1 MEEQIKYKYLISIPA
16 LFVIGCVLLIW
27 GVSLTSEGFVNRKN
41 LKETLNESSFDL
53 NAILEGKYIF
63 LSDYNVYGA
72 NDKLGNGVFSPA
84 CHVFISSKENIY
96 YVAEI
101 NNGREKFAISVQ
113 SILPSGLQEKDP
125 FGAAIDNTGHSEY
138 RITGK
143 LEKTDE
149 TALELTGQVAKEHD
163 LNKILNHTVITDYKI
178 VITDVEEEKELMIKG
193 LWVLFAAILLIA
205 GSRPW
210 KMIQKIEMPLQK
222 SFQYIYEKEYD
233 DRDLRVIGEE
243 ARILRADIKC
253 LERQY
258 SILRKSAVRNSI
270 WGLIFIIVCF
280 LNTVP
285 FEIYILCFIV
295 IIKMIFG
302 LLRLILNSD
311 LKYSR
316 RIMHLFQRVPVKE
329 DIRLDREKLERCE
342 ALLDRICQVV

>member
-1 MEEQIKYKYLISIPA
+1 
-16 LFVIGCVLLIW
+16 
-27 GVSLTSEGFVNRKN
+27 
-41 LKETLNESSFDL
+41 
-53 NAILEGKYIF
+53 
-63 LSDYNVYGA
+63 
-72 NDKLGNGVFSPA
+72 
-84 CHVFISSKENIY
+84 
-96 YVAEI
+96 
-101 NNGREKFAISVQ
+101 
-113 SILPSGLQEKDP
+113 
-125 FGAAIDNTGHSEY
+125 
-138 RITGK
+138 
-143 LEKTDE
+143 
-149 TALELTGQVAKEHD
+149 
-163 LNKILNHTVITDYKI
+163 
-178 VITDVEEEKELMIKG
+178 
-193 LWVLFAAILLIA
+193 
-205 GSRPW
+205 
-210 KMIQKIEMPLQK
+210 MIQKIEMPLQK

-302 LLRLILNSD
+302 LLRLFLNSD

-342 ALLDRICQVV
+342 VLLDRICQVV